1 MQRLTIHLKQV
12 APVMEERLVTV
23 MKNDK
28 KTKEMKSVTVI
39 KNTIAIEVRT
49 QDDIDTQLK
58 KYARN
63 IKKSYLSYIM

>member
-1 MQRLTIHLKQV
+1 MQRLTIHLRQV

>member
-1 MQRLTIHLKQV
+1 MQRLTIHLRQV

-49 QDDIDTQLK
+49 QNDIDTQLK

>member
-1 MQRLTIHLKQV
+1 MKRLTIHLRQV
-12 APVMEERLVTV
+12 TPVIEERLVTV
-23 MKNDK
+23 IKNDK
-28 KTKEMKSVTVI
+28 KTKEMKSVTII
-39 KNTIAIEVRT
+39 KNTIATEVRT